1 MARGTRERIV
11 DAAVRLFNESGTGAV
26 STNHIAQAL
35 GISPGNLYYHFAN
48 KEAIVRAVFAR
59 LHHAWTAAAALP
71 VDRPP
76 TVTDLR
82 HILVAYLEV
91 VWAYRFYYREIPV
104 LMRRD
109 PALAALYQAE
119 RRQGL
124 ANIEAL
130 MRYFVVAGVM
140 RLPDDGAAT
149 PETAPVVPELARI
162 CWLIV
167 DFWLPFEELSGAPTG
182 PADLHRGVDLIL
194 LVLRPYLT
202 APARAALE
210 AEG

>member
-1 MARGTRERIV
+1 MAGGTRARIV
-11 DAAVRLFNESGTGAV
+11 DTAVRLFNESGSGAI

-59 LHHAWTAAAALP
+59 LHEAWTAAAALP
-71 VDRPP
+71 ADRPP
-76 TVTDLR
+76 AVTDLR
-82 HILVAYLEV
+82 HILIAYLEV
-91 VWAYRFYYREIPV
+91 VWEYRFYYREIPV
-104 LMRRD
+104 LMQRD
-109 PALAALYQAE
+109 PELARLYQAE

-140 RLPDDGAAT
+140 RLPDDGAAA

-167 DFWLPFEELSGAPTG
+167 DFWLPFEELSGAPAG